1 MLYSLYVQRL
11 RAINGRRNQVY
22 MLNFSYISLKI
33 TLKEKEEKEEG
44 PFKTSLSKEKKRG
57 VDAP

>member
-1 MLYSLYVQRL
+1 MLYGLYVQRL

-44 PFKTSLSKEKKRG
+44 PFKTSLSKEKK
-57 VDAP
+57 

>member
-1 MLYSLYVQRL
+1 
-11 RAINGRRNQVY
+11 

-33 TLKEKEEKEEG
+33 TLKEKEKEEG